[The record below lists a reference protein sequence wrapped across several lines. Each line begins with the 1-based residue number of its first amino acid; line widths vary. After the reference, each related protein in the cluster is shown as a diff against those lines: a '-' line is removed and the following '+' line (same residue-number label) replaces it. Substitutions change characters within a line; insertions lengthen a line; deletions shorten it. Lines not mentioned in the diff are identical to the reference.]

1 MQAKNAVREL
11 LDRLPDDAPLEQI
24 LYEVYVQ
31 CCIDEGEQDE
41 RAGRVI
47 PHEQVMQELRDRWI
61 RRNAPDASSG
71 RDSRG
76 GS

>member
-1 MQAKNAVREL
+1 MQAKHAVREL
-11 LDRLPDDAPLEQI
+11 LDRLPDDAPLERI
-24 LYEVYVQ
+24 LYDVYVM
-31 CCIDEGEQDE
+31 CCIEEGERDE

-61 RRNAPDASSG
+61 RRNATDASSG

>member
-1 MQAKNAVREL
+1 
-11 LDRLPDDAPLEQI
+11 
-24 LYEVYVQ
+24 VQ

-47 PHEQVMQELRDRWI
+47 PHEQVMRELRDRWI